1 VLTNGRYLHGREW
14 ASGYKGRSGIS
25 THEIVTGLVAEVFDS
40 DPYYLAVYF
49 VNGEPVAGES
59 CIASEERWLAALKS
73 DAAFQKELM
82 SL

>member
-1 VLTNGRYLHGREW
+1 VLTNGRYLHGRAW
-14 ASGYKGRSGIS
+14 ASSYKGRSGIAS
-25 THEIVTGLVAEVFDS
+25 HEIAPGLTAELFDS

-59 CIASEERWLAALKS
+59 CIANETNWLAALKS
-73 DAAFQKELM
+73 DAAFQNELM